1 MRVDQD
7 REDPPSNTER
17 RAIPAARRIARTAV
31 QIVVSPRTAINR
43 LSKEGDIRGGVLVS
57 GAIWG
62 AVGLAA
68 FGSTLIGDG
77 ADIGPATAGVTV
89 VGASLAGS
97 AGITMV
103 ILIAVLVHL
112 SAHAVGGT
120 GRFGSM
126 YAVAGFTSVVAAP
139 LVPALIVA
147 DLVGQGIGSV
157 IKDVTVSVS
166 IVWWNMLAAFAIRD
180 VYGTPWRAVPGALAL
195 ALIGGAFAS
204 VALLAALFFIG
215 LLVVMV
221 IVP

>member
-1 MRVDQD
+1 MR
-7 REDPPSNTER
+7 
-17 RAIPAARRIARTAV
+17 
-31 QIVVSPRTAINR
+31 IVVSPRTAIKR
-43 LSKEGDIRGGVLVS
+43 LSEEDDIRGGVLVS
-57 GAIWG
+57 GATWG

-68 FGSTLIGDG
+68 FGSALIGDG
-77 ADIGPATAGVTV
+77 VDMGPATAGVAV
-89 VGASLAGS
+89 AGAGLAGS

-103 ILIAVLVHL
+103 ILIALLVHL

-126 YAVAGFTSVVAAP
+126 YVVAGFSSVVAAP

-147 DLVGQGIGSV
+147 DLVGPGIGSM
-157 IKDVTVSVS
+157 IKDVTVAVS
-166 IVWWNMLAAFAIRD
+166 IVWWNTLAAFAVRD

-204 VALLAALFFIG
+204 VVLLAVLFFIA

-221 IVP
+221 VVP